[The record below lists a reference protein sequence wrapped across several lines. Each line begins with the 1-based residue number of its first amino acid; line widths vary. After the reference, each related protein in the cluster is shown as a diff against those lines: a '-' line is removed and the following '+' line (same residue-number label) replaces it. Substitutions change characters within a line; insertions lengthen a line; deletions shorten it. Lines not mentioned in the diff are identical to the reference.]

1 MTTKTAKDEKPVKAP
16 NPTGVDENGLVWE
29 DVEVFGTTYRLREIT
44 VEESDA
50 AFDAS
55 QNPDKTFNARLNQRM
70 QLSAAIVTPP
80 TTVDDMAKWGVKKLV
95 SIIDAFDR
103 LNNLPAADAEGNA

>member
-1 MTTKTAKDEKPVKAP
+1 MTTKTAKAAPV
-16 NPTGVDENGLVWE
+16 TGIDENGLAWE
-29 DVEVFGTTYRLREIT
+29 DVEVFGTTYRIREIT

-70 QLSAAIVTPP
+70 QLSAAIVSPP
-80 TTVDDMAKWGVKKLV
+80 TSVDDMAKWGVKKLV
-95 SIIDAFDR
+95 TVIDVFDR
-103 LNNLPAADAEGNA
+103 LNSLPAADTEGNA